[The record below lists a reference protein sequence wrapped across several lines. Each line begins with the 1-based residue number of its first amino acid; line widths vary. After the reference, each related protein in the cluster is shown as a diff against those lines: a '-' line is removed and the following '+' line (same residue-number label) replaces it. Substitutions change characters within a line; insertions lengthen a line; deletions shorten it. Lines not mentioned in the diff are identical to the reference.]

1 MSAIFDIELQD
12 AGLPH
17 RDESEDDDIIEIDA
31 VIKASPPSFIT
42 RREWESRYLR
52 VAPAR
57 DSGTCTVILT
67 PHLFSFSQE
76 ECVTLN
82 EHEIVR

>member
-31 VIKASPPSFIT
+31 VIKASPPSFIS

-52 VAPAR
+52 PRQWHVYRVNRHSNAA
-57 DSGTCTVILT
+57 SVF
-67 PHLFSFSQE
+67 LFAGGMRHAE
-76 ECVTLN
+76 
-82 EHEIVR
+82 RA

>member
-31 VIKASPPSFIT
+31 VIEIVPGQVLSSRT
-42 RREWESRYLR
+42 RREF
-52 VAPAR
+52 P
-57 DSGTCTVILT
+57 
-67 PHLFSFSQE
+67 
-76 ECVTLN
+76 
-82 EHEIVR
+82 

>member
-31 VIKASPPSFIT
+31 VIKASPPSFIS

-52 VAPAR
+52 PRQRHVYTV
-57 DSGTCTVILT
+57 STVILT